1 MSATKT
7 MTITKSTATGSK
19 PARTVIDVAVADDA
33 IMGLVER
40 LRLARVKKTP
50 LLASSIVLP
59 APPPDDVRSVVI
71 DADNG
76 LADVDARLSLAAIG
90 HRLKQQ
96 GYWLPMLRPWSAM
109 PLWRLAMTAPLV
121 VDALIQRGTLVSV
134 DGDVIDTPRAP
145 RHAAGPS
152 LLHGLCARPSPTAL
166 LVRAHLR
173 VVPRTHARLVVTDHG
188 SADAAARAFVAVT
201 DAARAVCVEA
211 FGTSLAVLA
220 DDHGAVHNDVDVDS
234 DRGSAWGRVSS
245 RVVGSR
251 SIGPGDRP
259 AIVKALC
266 AGQRVIG
273 VPFMQRAGVLLST
286 TASAAAPS
294 LVDVSTATTLAASAI
309 AAALSRPQESAS

>member
-1 MSATKT
+1 MPVSK
-7 MTITKSTATGSK
+7 TITKSTVGTANK

-33 IMGLVER
+33 IVALVER
-40 LRLARVKKTP
+40 LRLSRVRKSP
-50 LLASSIVLP
+50 LHAASIVLT
-59 APPPDDVRSVVI
+59 PPPADDLRSVII
-71 DADNG
+71 DVDNG
-76 LADVDARLSLAAIG
+76 LADVDARLSLHAIG

-96 GYWLPMLRPWSAM
+96 GYWLPMLRPWSSM

-121 VDALIQRGTLVSV
+121 VDALIQRGTLLSV

-166 LVRAHLR
+166 LARAHLR
-173 VVPRTHARLVVTDHG
+173 VVPRTHARLVVTDWG
-188 SADAAARAFVAVT
+188 SANAAARAFVTVT

-211 FGTSLAVLA
+211 FGSSLAVLA
-220 DDHGAVHNDVDVDS
+220 DDHGAADVDVDVDN
-234 DRGSAWGRVSS
+234 DRGSAWGSMS
-245 RVVGSR
+245 ARVVGSR

-286 TASAAAPS
+286 TASAATPL
-294 LVDVSTATTLAASAI
+294 LVDVSTATTQAASAI
-309 AAALSRPQESAS
+309 AAALTRPQERDQ

>member
-1 MSATKT
+1 MPATKT
-7 MTITKSTATGSK
+7 ITSSKTNTSTR

-50 LLASSIVLP
+50 LSASSIVLT
-59 APPPDDVRSVVI
+59 APPTDDIRSVVI
-71 DADNG
+71 DADNA
-76 LADVDARLSLAAIG
+76 LADVDARLSLADIG
-90 HRLKQQ
+90 HRLKQL

-109 PLWRLAMTAPLV
+109 PLWRLAMTAPFV

-173 VVPRTHARLVVTDHG
+173 VVPRTHARLVVTDLG
-188 SADAAARAFVAVT
+188 SADAAARAFVTVT

-220 DDHGAVHNDVDVDS
+220 DDHGAIDNDVDVDS
-234 DRGSAWGRVSS
+234 DRGSAWGRLSS

-266 AGQRVIG
+266 AGQRVIA

-309 AAALSRPQESAS
+309 AAALSRPQESAQ